1 LPPSVYSR
9 SRNDHRHM
17 NTAFEYGAFS
27 MVAIVWGL
35 NDLLWCAVVTDKND
49 DGIFALLRW

>member
-35 NDLLWCAVVTDKND
+35 NDLLWYD